1 MNNITD
7 DMWRVYYLCHKDH
20 CGLSVADAA
29 KKMKMCS
36 SEVQV
41 LLSSLKRQYST
52 LFTDISSDGQRFEH
66 GVSRYGGWCEGDV
79 VKKF

>member
-1 MNNITD
+1 MTPSPLQ
-7 DMWRVYYLCHKDH
+7 WEAYRLVHPDH
-20 CGLSVADAA
+20 EGLSYEEAA
-29 KKMKMCS
+29 KKMGVT
-36 SEVQV
+36 EYVV
-41 LLSSLKRQYST
+41 EWLLDYMKRDHPD